1 MAASSLLS
9 TSMFGRSELHPV
21 ASFFAWLLLQN
32 RVWTADRLLPRQWQ
46 NEYFYPLSRRNME
59 TACHLFLE
67 CPLSHC
73 LDRNKQ
79 MAFLAL
85 AEPAKLESDL
95 GLQDWSAYVAGS
107 SSSVRDKGGRSMVIL
122 GCWIM

>member
-1 MAASSLLS
+1 
-9 TSMFGRSELHPV
+9 MFGRSELHPV

-122 GCWIM
+122 GCWII

>member
-1 MAASSLLS
+1 
-9 TSMFGRSELHPV
+9 MFGRSELHPV

-46 NEYFYPLSRRNME
+46 NEYFYPLSRQQHGNG
-59 TACHLFLE
+59 
-67 CPLSHC
+67 LSSVPGVSALTLC

-122 GCWIM
+122 GCWII